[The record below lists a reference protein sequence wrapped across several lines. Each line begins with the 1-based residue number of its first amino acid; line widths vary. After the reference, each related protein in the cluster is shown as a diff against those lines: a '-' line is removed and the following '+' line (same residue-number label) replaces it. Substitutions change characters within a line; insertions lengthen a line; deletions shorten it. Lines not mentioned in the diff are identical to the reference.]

1 MARYQE
7 DHRETLQ
14 FLAASL
20 DRLLPE
26 DSVARAIR
34 AGLDPLDFSAYDA
47 LYANDAVGR
56 PAVDPRCL
64 AGVWT
69 LALLRGITSSVR
81 LADLC
86 GRDVEFRWLL
96 GMVES
101 VEPFTGRVSTVLKPH
116 PITICFRADTSRRDK
131 KQGHVQHQPSG
142 QLSRISRVAVHS
154 QYRS

>member
-1 MARYQE
+1 MMARYQE

-56 PAVDPRCL
+56 PAVDCSRLRPAWVRQ
-64 AGVWT
+64 WNT
-69 LALLRGITSSVR
+69 LLRHERRHRAQTSS
-81 LADLC
+81 
-86 GRDVEFRWLL
+86 
-96 GMVES
+96 S
-101 VEPFTGRVSTVLKPH
+101 
-116 PITICFRADTSRRDK
+116 
-131 KQGHVQHQPSG
+131 
-142 QLSRISRVAVHS
+142 
-154 QYRS
+154 